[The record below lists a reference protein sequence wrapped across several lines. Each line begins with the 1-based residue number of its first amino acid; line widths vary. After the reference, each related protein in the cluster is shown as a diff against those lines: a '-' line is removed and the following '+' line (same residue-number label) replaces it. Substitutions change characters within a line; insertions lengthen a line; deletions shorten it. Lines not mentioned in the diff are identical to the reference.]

1 VIIGTRLEALGN
13 TKKAKGFGF
22 AVCAILLTFCSFAA
36 MVAGKRLELL
46 KETVRKISRVAAFWD
61 PKNSGSAQ
69 QWKESQLPARELGL
83 QLHSIEISSAENF
96 EAAFKEAKANS
107 DAVILMESQF
117 FILPIKTAR
126 GSRGQN
132 PATGDLLSGRFCRER
147 RFDVLRCRAVRAL

>member
-1 VIIGTRLEALGN
+1 MIIGTMLEALGN

-96 EAAFKEAKANS
+96 EAAFKETKANS

-117 FILPIKTAR
+117 FILPIKNS
-126 GSRGQN
+126 SRISRPKPGY
-132 PATGDLLSGRFCRER
+132 R
-147 RFDVLRCRAVRAL
+147 RFTLGEILSRTAV